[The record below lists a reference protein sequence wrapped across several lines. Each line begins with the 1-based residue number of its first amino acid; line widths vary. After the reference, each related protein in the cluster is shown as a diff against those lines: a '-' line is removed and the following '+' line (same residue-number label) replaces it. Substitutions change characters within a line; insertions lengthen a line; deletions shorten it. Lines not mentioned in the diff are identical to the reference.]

1 MIGAM
6 TLLIIFIGLPAFF
19 FLGLAV
25 FVLYANI
32 FHDAGCSTGMIAGPL
47 VIGLSLVLIGYSL
60 MISGG
65 SSSTAKNEKIIC
77 QVCDRE
83 FQKGSENAKSI
94 RKTNMCTQCYQNYKN
109 ASDYLNELPIN

>member
-1 MIGAM
+1 MIVA
-6 TLLIIFIGLPAFF
+6 IIFLGLPAFF

-25 FVLYANI
+25 FALYNNI
-32 FHDAGCSTGMIAGPL
+32 FHDAGLSEGI
-47 VIGLSLVLIGYSL
+47 VIGPFIIGISLAILCYVNIIDS
-60 MISGG
+60 G
-65 SSSTAKNEKIIC
+65 SSSTTKNEKIIC

-109 ASDYLNELPIN
+109 ASDYLKELPVN